1 MKTLQVWLGWFG
13 WGRFGVLPLFIALLS
28 LSSCANNNFGY
39 QDHAGGPHGEPLPR
53 AYYPR
58 RCLVN
63 IGPIVFL
70 DIQVVKRHKGNYIRD
85 GTD

>member
-1 MKTLQVWLGWFG
+1 M
-13 WGRFGVLPLFIALLS
+13 GVLPLFIALLS

-39 QDHAGGPHGEPLPR
+39 QDHAGGPHGEPLPK

-63 IGPIVFL
+63 IGRIVFL
-70 DIQVVKRHKGNYIRD
+70 DVQVVKRHKRTRPKGLPILESKRLD
-85 GTD
+85 K